1 MQKWKRCSIVC
12 KNRRRRGLLYLQNC
26 IGFKKRAP
34 LFSPSPKLMFTMT
47 TKFSNLFKAFFDS
60 EKIAGLILVICTL
73 ISLSIANSSFGG
85 NYIHFIHQELDLSFL
100 NTSLNYSVEHWVN
113 DGLMAI
119 FFLMVGLEVEREI
132 YVGELAD
139 FKKAILPFAAAIG
152 GICVPA
158 FIHFILNRG
167 TETQAGFAIPMATDI
182 AFALGILALAGRKV
196 PTSVKVFLTALA
208 IIDDIG
214 AILVIAFFYT
224 KTVFFIY
231 LLVAG
236 GILLGLFILNRL
248 KVKKLIFYIIPGI
261 FMWYCFLKSGVHA
274 TIAGVLLA
282 FVIPFHNDD
291 DENVSYH
298 LQHFLHK
305 PVAFIILPIFALV
318 NTAIIL
324 PSNISASLTSSN
336 SLGIIL
342 GLAVGKLIGIFTVPF
357 ILVKTGFANLQEG
370 ITWKN
375 LIGIGLLGGIGFTMS
390 MFISNLAYA
399 DVELVSNSKL
409 SILVASTI
417 SAITGLLVFMSN
429 KKNTS

>member
-1 MQKWKRCSIVC
+1 M
-12 KNRRRRGLLYLQNC
+12 
-26 IGFKKRAP
+26 
-34 LFSPSPKLMFTMT
+34 
-47 TKFSNLFKAFFDS
+47 
-60 EKIAGLILVICTL
+60 
-73 ISLSIANSSFGG
+73 
-85 NYIHFIHQELDLSFL
+85 
-100 NTSLNYSVEHWVN
+100 
-113 DGLMAI
+113 
-119 FFLMVGLEVEREI
+119 
-132 YVGELAD
+132 
-139 FKKAILPFAAAIG
+139 
-152 GICVPA
+152 
-158 FIHFILNRG
+158 
-167 TETQAGFAIPMATDI
+167 
-182 AFALGILALAGRKV
+182 
-196 PTSVKVFLTALA
+196 
-208 IIDDIG
+208 
-214 AILVIAFFYT
+214 
-224 KTVFFIY
+224 
-231 LLVAG
+231 
-236 GILLGLFILNRL
+236 LGLFILNRL

-417 SAITGLLVFMSN
+417 SAITGLLVYMSN
-429 KKNTS
+429 KKITS